1 MQYELEPG
9 NFVINPSEKDWGTGQ
24 IQSIIKNKAA
34 INIENVGKKVINLN
48 NINLKKINY
57 EKRTVKNNS

>member
-24 IQSIIKNKAA
+24 IQSIIMNKAT
-34 INIENVGKKVINLN
+34 INFQNVGKKVINLN
-48 NINLKKINY
+48 NIILEKIEN
-57 EKRTVKNNS
+57 E

>member
-24 IQSIIKNKAA
+24 IQSIIKNKAT
-34 INIENVGKKVINLN
+34 INFENAGKKVINLDK
-48 NINLKKINY
+48 IILKKMQY
-57 EKRTVKNNS
+57 E

>member
-24 IQSIIKNKAA
+24 IQSIIKDKAT
-34 INIENVGKKVINLN
+34 INFENAGKKVINLN
-48 NINLKKINY
+48 NISLEKISY
-57 EKRTVKNNS
+57 EK

>member
-24 IQSIIKNKAA
+24 IQSIIRNKAT
-34 INIENVGKKVINLN
+34 INFQNVGKKVINLN
-48 NINLKKINY
+48 NIILEKIEN
-57 EKRTVKNNS
+57 E

>member
-24 IQSIIKNKAA
+24 IQSIIRNKAT
-34 INIENVGKKVINLN
+34 INFQNAGKKVINLN
-48 NINLKKINY
+48 NIILEKI
-57 EKRTVKNNS
+57 EDE

>member
-24 IQSIIKNKAA
+24 IQSIIRNKAT
-34 INIENVGKKVINLN
+34 INFQNAGKKVINLN
-48 NINLKKINY
+48 SIILEKIEN
-57 EKRTVKNNS
+57 E